1 MAESQSNNNKLQECY
16 NKLPIDT
23 ICPITNAGV
32 SVLNII
38 GYFLA
43 MILLNWAWYN
53 KNHDANLQN
62 PSYNYGCGIS
72 TPDLDK
78 NFENDKCKA
87 KLVLDW
93 GKKAV
98 SILGYFTI
106 IFIVI
111 INIFYNTII
120 NFLKTVCNIDVNP
133 QEFIQKI
140 KDFITNPQKFKPI
153 MDFLSKVFNKVFN
166 SKSVQEVPPDSQV
179 QPVQQGGGELLDKV
193 KENIGN
199 IWEFIKQTIGKDLQF
214 LNSIIHILFA
224 VVIYLFASD
233 NTEQVPILV
242 FTILGILLI
251 IGYGLASITDIGDK
265 SYSFR
270 YIATSLILGLIT
282 FLMFILDFNKL
293 GINILYNFLSHDV
306 LIWWFLFILTIIF
319 IYLGMSND
327 NVKKVHNYII
337 TEFNGT
343 LLTIIKLIL
352 IFVGIIFSL
361 YNNLKSTN
369 CSDTSIS
376 AGQVTVIILLNIIYS
391 LFILVVDGV
400 ITVINIDNKK
410 FSLTASKDLCELSK
424 QSSTSKSNS

>member
-1 MAESQSNNNKLQECY
+1 M
-16 NKLPIDT
+16 
-23 ICPITNAGV
+23 
-32 SVLNII
+32 
-38 GYFLA
+38 
-43 MILLNWAWYN
+43 
-53 KNHDANLQN
+53 
-62 PSYNYGCGIS
+62 
-72 TPDLDK
+72 
-78 NFENDKCKA
+78 
-87 KLVLDW
+87 
-93 GKKAV
+93 
-98 SILGYFTI
+98 
-106 IFIVI
+106 
-111 INIFYNTII
+111 
-120 NFLKTVCNIDVNP
+120 
-133 QEFIQKI
+133 
-140 KDFITNPQKFKPI
+140 
-153 MDFLSKVFNKVFN
+153 
-166 SKSVQEVPPDSQV
+166 
-179 QPVQQGGGELLDKV
+179 
-193 KENIGN
+193 
-199 IWEFIKQTIGKDLQF
+199 
-214 LNSIIHILFA
+214 
-224 VVIYLFASD
+224 FASD

-306 LIWWFLFILTIIF
+306 LIWWFLFILTILF

-400 ITVINIDNKK
+400 ITFLNFKDKPIK
-410 FSLTASKDLCELSK
+410 LTASTALCELSK
-424 QSSTSKSNS
+424 QSSNSK

>member
-1 MAESQSNNNKLQECY
+1 MEKPQPNKDNIKLQECY
-16 NKLPIDT
+16 ANLPIDT
-23 ICPITNAGV
+23 ICPTINGLV
-32 SVLNII
+32 SFLNII
-38 GYFLA
+38 GYVCA
-43 MILLNWAWYN
+43 MILLNWGWFN
-53 KNHDANLQN
+53 KNQDANLQD
-62 PSYNYGCGIS
+62 PSYNFGCGIS

-87 KLVLDW
+87 KLILN
-93 GKKAV
+93 GAKKAV

-120 NFLKTVCNIDVNP
+120 NFLKTVCNIDVNS
-133 QEFIQKI
+133 QEFIQNI
-140 KDFITNPQKFKPI
+140 KDFIQPI
-153 MDFLSKVFNKVFN
+153 MDFFSKVFN

-179 QPVQQGGGELLDKV
+179 QPVKPVQPAQQGGGVPLDKV

-242 FTILGILLI
+242 LTILGILLI
-251 IGYGLASITDIGDK
+251 IGYGLASITDIGNK

-282 FLMFILDFNKL
+282 LLMFIFDFNKL

-306 LIWWFLFILTIIF
+306 LIWWFLFILTILF

-369 CSDTSIS
+369 SSDTSIS

-400 ITVINIDNKK
+400 ITVINYDNKK
-410 FSLTASKDLCELSK
+410 FSLTASNELCKLSK

>member
-1 MAESQSNNNKLQECY
+1 MAKSQPNNNNLQECY
-16 NKLPIDT
+16 AKLPIDT
-23 ICPITNAGV
+23 ICPIINGLV
-32 SVLNII
+32 SFLNII

-43 MILLNWAWYN
+43 MILLNWAWFN
-53 KNHDANLQN
+53 KNQDANLQN

-120 NFLKTVCNIDVNP
+120 NFLKTVCNIDVNS

-140 KDFITNPQKFKPI
+140 KDFIQPI
-153 MDFLSKVFNKVFN
+153 MDFFSKVLN

-179 QPVQQGGGELLDKV
+179 QPVPPVQQGGGGPLDKV

-282 FLMFILDFNKL
+282 FLLFILDFNKL

-376 AGQVTVIILLNIIYS
+376 AGQITVIILLNIIYS

-400 ITVINIDNKK
+400 ITVINYDDKK
-410 FSLTASKDLCELSK
+410 FSLTASNELCDLSK
-424 QSSTSKSNS
+424 QSYTSKSNN

>member
-53 KNHDANLQN
+53 KNQDANLQN
-62 PSYNYGCGIS
+62 PSYNFGCGIS

-120 NFLKTVCNIDVNP
+120 NFLKTVCNILDVNP

-140 KDFITNPQKFKPI
+140 KDFIQPI
-153 MDFLSKVFNKVFN
+153 MDFFSKVLN
-166 SKSVQEVPPDSQV
+166 SKSVQEVPPV
-179 QPVQQGGGELLDKV
+179 QPVQPVQPAQQGGGPLDKV

-242 FTILGILLI
+242 LTILGILLI

-282 FLMFILDFNKL
+282 LLMFIFDFNKL

-361 YNNLKSTN
+361 YNKLKSTN
-369 CSDTSIS
+369 SSDTSIS

-424 QSSTSKSNS
+424 QSSTSKSKS